1 MDNKLSELN
10 KPVTV
15 DPVTVETV
23 RERLSFLD
31 DLNARGVGTAV
42 RSQQFE
48 IACLRELLAAEQ
60 HAAALLEDKERLASD
75 LVARNGEIEGLRERA
90 AELESY
96 NVRLREWNAGLA
108 QESCELQAK
117 LATPVRLPPLM
128 DGELCGKYGAKYGAA
143 AIAHNNAITAC
154 SIAIRGAGFKSEETA
169 LKCVGD
175 E

>member
-1 MDNKLSELN
+1 MNKKLSELN

-15 DPVTVETV
+15 DPVTVETL

-60 HAAALLEDKERLASD
+60 HAAALLEDNERLASD

-108 QESCELQAK
+108 QESCELKAK
-117 LATPVRLPPLM
+117 LATPVRLPELLPAL
-128 DGELCGKYGAKYGAA
+128 GEYESNILWAERDTHNATVGKCAEAVRA
-143 AIAHNNAITAC
+143 
-154 SIAIRGAGFKSEETA
+154 AGFTVE
-169 LKCVGD
+169 GD

>member
-1 MDNKLSELN
+1 MNKKLSALS

-60 HAAALLEDKERLASD
+60 HAAALLADDERLASD

-90 AELESY
+90 AELE
-96 NVRLREWNAGLA
+96 
-108 QESCELQAK
+108 AK
-117 LATPVRLPPLM
+117 LATPVRLPNKN
-128 DGELCGKYGAKYGAA
+128 DDEFWFGSTFQVAKFDRAVER
-143 AIAHNNAITAC
+143 AI
-154 SIAIRGAGFKSEETA
+154 SSAGFKFA
-169 LKCVGD
+169 GD
-175 E
+175 